1 MRQKP
6 WNSVKIG
13 GPRKTRGQHLPWQEH
28 TTDQVQVSKTVLSR
42 PPVRPSSLS
51 WPEWDGSSWN
61 TTALA
66 IHRISA
72 WYQAITQT
80 SQSFSRQ
87 MRMSQDVPTK
97 TFWRDYYR
105 ATAYAINSM
114 KSLHLF
120 IIENKTIVSVLRS
133 APARISNRMTIPRE
147 SLKHSQRELQEDYND
162 LYLIRRIKVHRF
174 RNAEYFKVETQQHR
188 TMGKAWV
195 RSSNFLPFLRASRI
209 ITADHTG
216 RLDVTF
222 DAYPPR
228 WTIEPLKFAVRMTIV
243 QLNLIMATTKASLVV
258 LKPGLSPELRDT
270 INAIL
275 ATFAVLHELLEQMA
289 ALRYY
294 RLHQLPHRSLEKE
307 IELGRRLWQQLR
319 QDVSHE
325 TTFSLLKQM
334 SKIKAHR
341 ITTTLHEKSSRVE
354 ENEQTKEWLTRSKS
368 NAGKTISSLD
378 HKHIQSTTNIQ
389 RAVTDTRSFR
399 RNTSGFM
406 SWKVWDGR
414 DWNVHEFLSYLD
426 SPSVRVAAAARE
438 EYTTLSLRFSCT
450 APRDFDSFLMAH
462 YKSQW
467 MANQSMHAFIR
478 VQVSIS
484 VMEYILRTAPPRI
497 SQALAAPITQINIH
511 SYELAHELETLRK
524 IRTSL
529 ACLPENPFFFR
540 SSVKDYRANQ
550 EAALLS
556 MSMRLDMKADRLRY
570 KADHGFKWN
579 SREYNLNRE
588 GFVDEM
594 QQVASLRANSRAW
607 QEEHPFSVVLPFRNV
622 VNFTAVRH
630 IRVVNAVRRIAG
642 IFLFVFPYSG
652 LKWARIVGGINRTV
666 QSAIQVILL
675 NRDLTAIRYYRM
687 HHFPNS
693 TSERILELDQ
703 AGYQRMMQVREVR
716 ELVQRK
722 RKLKTKQKAKLKA
735 RECKRKERREQGI
748 PEPPPPT
755 SRMFR
760 KKRTKANKCKLR
772 EEALAAQPSVD
783 VDITHVKQMTGRAAR
798 QRRSREKVLHL
809 SRPEK

>member
-1 MRQKP
+1 MR
-6 WNSVKIG
+6 
-13 GPRKTRGQHLPWQEH
+13 L
-28 TTDQVQVSKTVLSR
+28 
-42 PPVRPSSLS
+42 
-51 WPEWDGSSWN
+51 
-61 TTALA
+61 
-66 IHRISA
+66 
-72 WYQAITQT
+72 
-80 SQSFSRQ
+80 
-87 MRMSQDVPTK
+87 SQDVPTK

-147 SLKHSQRELQEDYND
+147 SLKHSQHELQEDFND

-243 QLNLIMATTKASLVV
+243 QLNLIMASTKASLVV
-258 LKPGLSPELRDT
+258 LKPRLSPELRNT

-275 ATFAVLHELLEQMA
+275 ATFAVLRELLEQMA

-294 RLHQLPHRSLEKE
+294 RLHQLPQSSLEKE

-319 QDVSHE
+319 EDVSYE

-334 SKIKAHR
+334 SKIKADCM
-341 ITTTLHEKSSRVE
+341 TTTLHVKRIRVR
-354 ENEQTKEWLTRSKS
+354 ENGQ
-368 NAGKTISSLD
+368 G
-378 HKHIQSTTNIQ
+378 HKHIQPTANIQ
-389 RAVTDTRSFR
+389 RTITDTSSFR

-406 SWKVWDGR
+406 SWRNWDGR
-414 DWNVHEFLSYLD
+414 DWNVQEFLPYLD
-426 SPSVRVAAAARE
+426 SPSVREAAAAQE
-438 EYTTLSLRFSCT
+438 EYTALKLRLSGT
-450 APRDFDSFLMAH
+450 TPRDFDSFLMAH
-462 YKSQW
+462 YKYQW
-467 MANQSMHAFIR
+467 MANQSIHAFIR
-478 VQVSIS
+478 IQVSIS

-497 SQALAAPITQINIH
+497 SQALAAPITQMNIH

-540 SSVKDYRANQ
+540 SSVKDYKANQ
-550 EAALLS
+550 EAGLLS

-588 GFVDEM
+588 GFIDEM

-607 QEEHPFSVVLPFRNV
+607 QEEHPFNVVLPFRNV

-642 IFLFVFPYSG
+642 IFLFLFPSSRPEWT
-652 LKWARIVGGINRTV
+652 KIVGGINRTV
-666 QSAIQVILL
+666 QSATQVIRL

-693 TSERILELDQ
+693 TSERILEIDQ
-703 AGYQRMMQVREVR
+703 AGHQRLMQDREVR

-722 RKLKTKQKAKLKA
+722 RKLKIKQKAKLKT
-735 RECKRKERREQGI
+735 RECKKKERREQGI
-748 PEPPPPT
+748 PEPQPPT
-755 SRMFR
+755 SRMSR
-760 KKRTKANKCKLR
+760 KKRIKANKRKLR
-772 EEALAAQPSVD
+772 EEASAAQPGIEVD
-783 VDITHVKQMTGRAAR
+783 MSHVKQKTGRAAR
-798 QRRSREKVLHL
+798 QRRKRERKRAKHL
-809 SRPEK
+809 ETSEFHTYHAKKSKMQGGG